1 MKRSSILPPARLSIT
16 PLIDVAFLVLIFF
29 MALPMRRLAF
39 KMSTELPKGC
49 GIDDRPPTTPPLD
62 VIRLRLRI
70 RGDTVSFTVGGHT
83 FDTAEGLTPVLRRLG
98 PLNRYEIHA
107 SERVPWEAVVG
118 TVDVLAALAFKKIQ
132 FRGTRE
138 PTRELRRSIP
148 LPRPG

>member
-29 MALPMRRLAF
+29 MALPLKRLAF
-39 KMSTELPKGC
+39 KMETHLPKND
-49 GIDDRPPTTPPLD
+49 GIIDKPANPPPD

-70 RGDTVSFTVGGHT
+70 RGEAVSYAVGSHT
-83 FDTAEGLTPVLRRLG
+83 FDRAAGLSPVLRQLG
-98 PLNRYEIHA
+98 PLNHYEIHA
-107 SERVPWEAVVG
+107 SAGVPWEAVVQ
-118 TVDVLAALAFKKIQ
+118 TVDVLAALDFKKVR
-132 FRGTRE
+132 FRGTRK